1 MQGAAAVA
9 RERKTG
15 SLFLKAQAERTDLDG
30 LRLPVLPPQL
40 SPDSVQ
46 DEQQG
51 RTEPTGAHRA
61 NDTKALSQRQWAEAL
76 VGLQGAGTQPS
87 PGAARAA
94 SAACHLVHPGASVPT
109 HSRPPGSHRLPAFP
123 SPLLNMLRPL
133 SALLRLVRSV
143 LVPLPTP

>member
-15 SLFLKAQAERTDLDG
+15 SLFLKAQAERTDLEG
-30 LRLPVLPPQL
+30 LRLPVPPSTALPRLGCRTSKREAHP
-40 SPDSVQ
+40 SP
-46 DEQQG
+46 G
-51 RTEPTGAHRA
+51 RTEPTGALRA

-87 PGAARAA
+87 PGAGSAA
-94 SAACHLVHPGASVPT
+94 SAACHLVHPGAFVPT

-123 SPLLNMLRPL
+123 SPLLNMLRD
-133 SALLRLVRSV
+133 
-143 LVPLPTP
+143 